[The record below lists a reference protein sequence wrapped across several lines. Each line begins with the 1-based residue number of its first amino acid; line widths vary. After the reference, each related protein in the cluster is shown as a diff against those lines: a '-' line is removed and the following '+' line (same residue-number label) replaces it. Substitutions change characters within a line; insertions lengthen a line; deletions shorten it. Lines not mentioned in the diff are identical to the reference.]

1 MDVQDRLQAGS
12 EQKRKPEWSAEKG
25 MLILRWLVVGLVGLG
40 LLLFPL
46 VADQYSL
53 SLAYTLF
60 VSIALAQSWNLIGGY
75 TGLVSLGQAAFFG
88 LGAYTTALL
97 LTNTGVP
104 FVLAALASGLVA
116 TAFAVAI
123 SLPVFR
129 FRGIYFS
136 IGTLVLAEALRI
148 WMINWSLTGG
158 AQGVN
163 LPLDNIPD
171 PTTFYYIGLVL
182 AAIATGAIAL
192 ILQTRLGVGL
202 RAIRDNEDAAQN
214 LGVNTFRIKLAAF
227 AVSAFLAG
235 VTGGVHAVYLG
246 TIEPYSI
253 FSANWTI
260 TAINVVIIGGIGTL
274 LGPIVGAV
282 FATVL
287 SESLKDYQSIH
298 LIISGL
304 LLILVIRFLPAGI
317 WGQLSRRVSLQ
328 RIVAAVRRS

>member
-1 MDVQDRLQAGS
+1 
-12 EQKRKPEWSAEKG
+12 
-25 MLILRWLVVGLVGLG
+25 
-40 LLLFPL
+40 
-46 VADQYSL
+46 
-53 SLAYTLF
+53 
-60 VSIALAQSWNLIGGY
+60 
-75 TGLVSLGQAAFFG
+75 
-88 LGAYTTALL
+88 
-97 LTNTGVP
+97 
-104 FVLAALASGLVA
+104 
-116 TAFAVAI
+116 
-123 SLPVFR
+123 
-129 FRGIYFS
+129 
-136 IGTLVLAEALRI
+136 
-148 WMINWSLTGG
+148 
-158 AQGVN
+158 
-163 LPLDNIPD
+163 
-171 PTTFYYIGLVL
+171 LVL

-214 LGVNTFRIKLAAF
+214 LGINTFRVKLAAF
-227 AVSAFLAG
+227 AASAFLAG

-282 FATVL
+282 FATIL

-317 WGQLSRRVSLQ
+317 WGQFSRRVSLQ
-328 RIVAAVRRS
+328 RLVASVRRG